1 MKAVIISLC
10 TLFLLANSCNNNNK
24 AEIDLSEQNTLTE
37 RQLYTIH
44 IQNTDQRST
53 YTATNDSIAIGGGD
67 PLPPCPDSS
76 FTDCCPSVKYIS
88 FDKDTKNIKIILLD
102 NKDNPIQTFTAD
114 DLTTLEDSTLVFP
127 VNKMKSSICD
137 GTNKLQVTTNNKKHY
152 NVMFKK

>member
-10 TLFLLANSCNNNNK
+10 TLFLLANSCNDNNK
-24 AEIDLSEQNTLTE
+24 TETDLSEKNTLTE

-44 IQNTDQRST
+44 LQNTDERST
-53 YTATNDSIAIGGGD
+53 NITTNDSIAIGGGD

-88 FDKDTKNIKIILLD
+88 FNKDTKNIKIVLLD
-102 NKDNPIQTFTAD
+102 NKDNPIQTFTTD
-114 DLTTLEDSTLVFP
+114 DLMTLQDSTLVFQIK
-127 VNKMKSSICD
+127 KMKSSICD
-137 GTNKLQVTTNNKKHY
+137 GKNKLQVTTNNKKPY